1 MTLWNMRFDPKSQA
15 KQKDVKVM
23 IKYNDKYV
31 CNKCC
36 RLWVVF
42 CNETSSNAIAKN
54 VKVIFDIEILI
65 INQDVYLKKGGD
77 TFANSS
83 YLMISETHVT
93 ISYIYW
99 H

>member
-1 MTLWNMRFDPKSQA
+1 MQL
-15 KQKDVKVM
+15 QKV
-23 IKYNDKYV
+23 
-31 CNKCC
+31 
-36 RLWVVF
+36 L
-42 CNETSSNAIAKN
+42 
-54 VKVIFDIEILI
+54 KVIFDIEILI

-99 H
+99 HYVSCISAQALMLWSDYDTNDKHKGNIGRKYKFSF

>member
-1 MTLWNMRFDPKSQA
+1 MINMYA
-15 KQKDVKVM
+15 T
-23 IKYNDKYV
+23 N
-31 CNKCC
+31 
-36 RLWVVF
+36 VVDCKLF
-42 CNETSSNAIAKN
+42 CNAKWTNAGAKIL
-54 VKVIFDIEILI
+54 KVIFDMKILI